1 MAFASWPR
9 GCTSNAQN
17 HIIITA
23 EVVSLRHG
31 HVARGEN
38 LIPGTKYEYV
48 VRMKSIFA
56 SYVCVQWYRS
66 FRRKVA
72 YVPTRDRGPGGISSE
87 DFPSKVRSCACPQ
100 CSSYFVV
107 TLGSA
112 KPPAFDL
119 PVHLSRA
126 H

>member
-1 MAFASWPR
+1 MPDVSVVCFDFFVCLAYVSWPR
-9 GCTSNAQN
+9 GSASNAQN

-23 EVVSLRHG
+23 EVVSLRRG

-87 DFPSKVRSCACPQ
+87 GFPS
-100 CSSYFVV
+100 
-107 TLGSA
+107 
-112 KPPAFDL
+112 
-119 PVHLSRA
+119 
-126 H
+126 